1 MGRDGRVGGC
11 MGRVSDCMGREAWV
25 SGVVGFMAAKSA
37 WNERVRELESERLRD
52 LEIRKDRDIL
62 KPMNIE

>member
-11 MGRVSDCMGREAWV
+11 VGRVSGCMGREAWV

-37 WNERVRELESERLRD
+37 WNERDESARVRE
-52 LEIRKDRDIL
+52 
-62 KPMNIE
+62 

>member
-11 MGRVSDCMGREAWV
+11 VGRVSNCMGREEWV

-37 WNERVRELESERLRD
+37 WNERDESARVRE
-52 LEIRKDRDIL
+52 
-62 KPMNIE
+62 